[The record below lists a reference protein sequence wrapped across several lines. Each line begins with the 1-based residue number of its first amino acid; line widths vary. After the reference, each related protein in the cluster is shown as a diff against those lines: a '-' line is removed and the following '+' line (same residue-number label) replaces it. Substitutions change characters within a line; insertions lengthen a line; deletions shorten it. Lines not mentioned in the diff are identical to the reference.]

1 MQPALVDTDILSL
14 FFRDHPTIK
23 THFETYLQAYPRIN
37 LSIITYFEIV
47 SGLKHR
53 DARKQLS
60 AFLDFVHHSTVL
72 PLNESSAM
80 VAAEIYADL
89 RKRGQ
94 PIADIDILIAG
105 IAQANGLVLIT
116 HNLNDFSRVTG
127 LAVEDWSQ

>member
-1 MQPALVDTDILSL
+1 
-14 FFRDHPTIK
+14 
-23 THFETYLQAYPRIN
+23 
-37 LSIITYFEIV
+37 
-47 SGLKHR
+47 
-53 DARKQLS
+53 
-60 AFLDFVHHSTVL
+60 
-72 PLNESSAM
+72 M